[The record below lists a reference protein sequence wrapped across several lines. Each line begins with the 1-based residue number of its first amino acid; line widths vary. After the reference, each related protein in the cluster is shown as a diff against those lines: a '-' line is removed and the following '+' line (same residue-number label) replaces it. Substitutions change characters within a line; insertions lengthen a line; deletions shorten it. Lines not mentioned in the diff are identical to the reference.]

1 MTDDER
7 RECENYAISKRL
19 SEVNDPD
26 NLKFLAALID
36 SHDFLRSKL
45 MSEPDRRLRAAKLE
59 AMRPYLPF
67 RALPLDK
74 YELAEAARACGVQ
87 PIYEE
92 QERLEKQRIWMSPS
106 VPQFV
111 RE

>member
-1 MTDDER
+1 MTADEL
-7 RECENYAISKRL
+7 RECENYAISKKL

-26 NLKFLAALID
+26 NLQFLAKLID

-45 MSEPDRRLRAAKLE
+45 MSEPDRRLRYAKLE

-67 RALPLDK
+67 KALTMDK

-92 QERLEKQRIWMSPS
+92 QAQLEKSRIWMPPS
-106 VPQFV
+106 MPRMV
-111 RE
+111 RG